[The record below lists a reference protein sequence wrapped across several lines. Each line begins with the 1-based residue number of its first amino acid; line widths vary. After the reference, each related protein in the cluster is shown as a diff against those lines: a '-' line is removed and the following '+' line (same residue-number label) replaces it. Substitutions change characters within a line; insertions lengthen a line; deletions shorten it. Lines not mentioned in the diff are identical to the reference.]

1 MAQVAIT
8 SKLIS
13 QCVANGKEQFYFDT
27 LITGFYIKITPKG
40 RISFYLRAQ
49 YQGERPFYFIG
60 RASSMSVD
68 DARQKAKAL
77 LLEHRGES
85 CARLETNFS
94 DFGQWFFQHY
104 SSHWKRE
111 KTRLSNW
118 RLFIN
123 KLEPEFGHLTLDDID
138 ARLVKCWLS
147 KQSQKDHTPLA
158 LLSVMM
164 KQGIIYGYRS
174 KANPCKGLRKRKHDG
189 RMRYL
194 NHAELQRLWQT
205 LDNSD
210 ELPLVLTIFRLL
222 LLTGCRNGEIRQLK
236 KSEYRHGHLYL
247 GDSKTGAKTVYLSS
261 RAVSLLNDAK
271 LFSDDRDYLFPN
283 PYSKK
288 SEPITYAELRKAWM
302 RICLIAQ
309 IEACTIHD
317 LRHSYA
323 SFALQSGEHL
333 LTISH
338 LLGHSD
344 ANTTL
349 RYAHLAKNHIYQ
361 AAEKVSSA
369 LAKGLSL

>member
-1 MAQVAIT
+1 MGQVAIT
-8 SKLIS
+8 SKFIR
-13 QCVANGKEQFYFDT
+13 QCKANGKDQFHFDT

-49 YQGERPFYFIG
+49 YQGERPFHFIG
-60 RASSMSVD
+60 RASSMSVEE
-68 DARQKAKAL
+68 ARQKAKAL

-85 CARLETNFS
+85 RSRLETNFS
-94 DFGQWFFQHY
+94 GFGQWFFPHY
-104 SSHWKRE
+104 SRHWKRE
-111 KTRLSNW
+111 KTRLRNW
-118 RLFIN
+118 RIFIN
-123 KLEPEFGHLTLDDID
+123 KLEPEFGHLTLNDID
-138 ARLVKCWLS
+138 ARLVKRWLS
-147 KQSQKDHTPLA
+147 NQATKDHTPLA

-164 KQGIIYGYRS
+164 KQSIIYGYRT
-174 KANPCKGLRKRKHDG
+174 KENPCKGLRKRSHDG

-194 NHAELQRLWQT
+194 SQAELQRLWQT

-210 ELPLVLTIFRLL
+210 ELASITTIFRLL
-222 LLTGCRNGEIRQLK
+222 LLTGCRSGEIRQLK

-261 RAVSLLNDAK
+261 RAVSQLNDAK
-271 LFSDDRDYLFPN
+271 LLSDDRDYLFPN

-288 SEPITYAELRKAWM
+288 SEPITYAEIRKAWM
-302 RICLIAQ
+302 RICLTAQ
-309 IEACTIHD
+309 IEECKIHD

-333 LTISH
+333 LTISR